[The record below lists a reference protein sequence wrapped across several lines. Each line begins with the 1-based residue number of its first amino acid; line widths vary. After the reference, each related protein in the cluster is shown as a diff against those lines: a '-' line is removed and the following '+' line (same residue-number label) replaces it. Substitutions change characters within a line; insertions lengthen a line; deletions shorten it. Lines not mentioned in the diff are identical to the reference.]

1 MKTIMVF
8 GATGLLGAYIS
19 LHFHGK
25 GWKVIAVGRRKSD
38 NGFFAGYGIPYYSV
52 DIIMKDEFG
61 KLPKDHID
69 VVAHFAGDLPASME
83 GYDGIR
89 YIDSILKGTYNVLQF
104 MHENGIPKIIFP
116 QSLFDISYLF
126 GSKTPIPADSVRKAP
141 LEGDHAM
148 YVVCK
153 NAAVD
158 VIEHFYKVWGI
169 KRFILRLSR
178 VYAYHPNPYTY
189 REGNKVMVSDRL
201 LMKWAE
207 EGKPIAIWGEPDRL
221 LETCAMPDFL
231 QIVEKC
237 ADSGLDGGLYNIGS
251 GGSTLT
257 SVFMVSW
264 MYFPLLVVSLLFL
277 MRPKNNRHDNS
288 Y

>member
-141 LEGDHAM
+141 LEGDLRCMLFAKMPLLTSLNIFIKYGVSNGSFCDCH
-148 YVVCK
+148 VCMLT
-153 NAAVD
+153 
-158 VIEHFYKVWGI
+158 IP
-169 KRFILRLSR
+169 IL
-178 VYAYHPNPYTY
+178 
-189 REGNKVMVSDRL
+189 
-201 LMKWAE
+201 
-207 EGKPIAIWGEPDRL
+207 
-221 LETCAMPDFL
+221 
-231 QIVEKC
+231 
-237 ADSGLDGGLYNIGS
+237 
-251 GGSTLT
+251 TLT
-257 SVFMVSW
+257 ERVI
-264 MYFPLLVVSLLFL
+264 
-277 MRPKNNRHDNS
+277 R
-288 Y
+288 

>member
-104 MHENGIPKIIFP
+104 MHENGIPKNH
-116 QSLFDISYLF
+116 IS
-126 GSKTPIPADSVRKAP
+126 TITVRYQLP
-141 LEGDHAM
+141 
-148 YVVCK
+148 
-153 NAAVD
+153 
-158 VIEHFYKVWGI
+158 F
-169 KRFILRLSR
+169 R
-178 VYAYHPNPYTY
+178 
-189 REGNKVMVSDRL
+189 
-201 LMKWAE
+201 
-207 EGKPIAIWGEPDRL
+207 
-221 LETCAMPDFL
+221 
-231 QIVEKC
+231 Q
-237 ADSGLDGGLYNIGS
+237 
-251 GGSTLT
+251 
-257 SVFMVSW
+257 
-264 MYFPLLVVSLLFL
+264 
-277 MRPKNNRHDNS
+277 
-288 Y
+288 

>member
-141 LEGDHAM
+141 LEG
-148 YVVCK
+148 VC
-153 NAAVD
+153 
-158 VIEHFYKVWGI
+158 
-169 KRFILRLSR
+169 
-178 VYAYHPNPYTY
+178 
-189 REGNKVMVSDRL
+189 
-201 LMKWAE
+201 
-207 EGKPIAIWGEPDRL
+207 
-221 LETCAMPDFL
+221 CL
-231 QIVEKC
+231 QKC
-237 ADSGLDGGLYNIGS
+237 
-251 GGSTLT
+251 
-257 SVFMVSW
+257 
-264 MYFPLLVVSLLFL
+264 
-277 MRPKNNRHDNS
+277 RC
-288 Y
+288 

>member
-116 QSLFDISYLF
+116 NHCSISVTF
-126 GSKTPIPADSVRKAP
+126 SAVRH
-141 LEGDHAM
+141 L
-148 YVVCK
+148 
-153 NAAVD
+153 
-158 VIEHFYKVWGI
+158 
-169 KRFILRLSR
+169 
-178 VYAYHPNPYTY
+178 
-189 REGNKVMVSDRL
+189 
-201 LMKWAE
+201 
-207 EGKPIAIWGEPDRL
+207 
-221 LETCAMPDFL
+221 FL
-231 QIVEKC
+231 QIQYVKLRLKETMRCMLFAKMPLLT
-237 ADSGLDGGLYNIGS
+237 SLNIFIKYGVSNGS
-251 GGSTLT
+251 FCDCHVCMLTIPILTLT
-257 SVFMVSW
+257 ERVI
-264 MYFPLLVVSLLFL
+264 
-277 MRPKNNRHDNS
+277 R
-288 Y
+288 

>member
-116 QSLFDISYLF
+116 QSLFDISSF
-126 GSKTPIPADSVRKAP
+126 SAVRH
-141 LEGDHAM
+141 L
-148 YVVCK
+148 
-153 NAAVD
+153 
-158 VIEHFYKVWGI
+158 
-169 KRFILRLSR
+169 
-178 VYAYHPNPYTY
+178 
-189 REGNKVMVSDRL
+189 
-201 LMKWAE
+201 
-207 EGKPIAIWGEPDRL
+207 
-221 LETCAMPDFL
+221 FL
-231 QIVEKC
+231 QIQYVKLRLKETMRCMLFAKMPLLT
-237 ADSGLDGGLYNIGS
+237 SLNIFIKYGVSNGS
-251 GGSTLT
+251 FCDCHVCMLTIPILTLT
-257 SVFMVSW
+257 ERVI
-264 MYFPLLVVSLLFL
+264 
-277 MRPKNNRHDNS
+277 R
-288 Y
+288 

>member
-1 MKTIMVF
+1 
-8 GATGLLGAYIS
+8 
-19 LHFHGK
+19 
-25 GWKVIAVGRRKSD
+25 
-38 NGFFAGYGIPYYSV
+38 
-52 DIIMKDEFG
+52 MKDEFG

-153 NAAVD
+153 MPLLTSLN
-158 VIEHFYKVWGI
+158 IFI
-169 KRFILRLSR
+169 KYGVSNGSFCDCHVCMLTIPIL
-178 VYAYHPNPYTY
+178 
-189 REGNKVMVSDRL
+189 
-201 LMKWAE
+201 
-207 EGKPIAIWGEPDRL
+207 
-221 LETCAMPDFL
+221 
-231 QIVEKC
+231 
-237 ADSGLDGGLYNIGS
+237 
-251 GGSTLT
+251 TLT
-257 SVFMVSW
+257 ERVI
-264 MYFPLLVVSLLFL
+264 
-277 MRPKNNRHDNS
+277 R
-288 Y
+288 

>member
-189 REGNKVMVSDRL
+189 REGNKVMVS
-201 LMKWAE
+201 
-207 EGKPIAIWGEPDRL
+207 IA
-221 LETCAMPDFL
+221 C
-231 QIVEKC
+231 
-237 ADSGLDGGLYNIGS
+237 
-251 GGSTLT
+251 
-257 SVFMVSW
+257 
-264 MYFPLLVVSLLFL
+264 
-277 MRPKNNRHDNS
+277 
-288 Y
+288 

>member
-126 GSKTPIPADSVRKAP
+126 GRRH
-141 LEGDHAM
+141 L
-148 YVVCK
+148 
-153 NAAVD
+153 
-158 VIEHFYKVWGI
+158 
-169 KRFILRLSR
+169 
-178 VYAYHPNPYTY
+178 
-189 REGNKVMVSDRL
+189 
-201 LMKWAE
+201 
-207 EGKPIAIWGEPDRL
+207 
-221 LETCAMPDFL
+221 FL
-231 QIVEKC
+231 QIQYVKLRLKETMRCMLFAKMPLLT
-237 ADSGLDGGLYNIGS
+237 SLNIFIKYGVSNGS
-251 GGSTLT
+251 FCDCHVCMLTIPILTLT
-257 SVFMVSW
+257 ERVI
-264 MYFPLLVVSLLFL
+264 
-277 MRPKNNRHDNS
+277 R
-288 Y
+288 